1 MIFTTWISDS
11 NIQWDD
17 LTLTT
22 KSESYAFGRR
32 LYTFQVAQQQYWL
45 KFHLANTH
53 DVLEQAFQR
62 ELDFYQQHAQIE
74 QTFLLAHQIIQLRNI
89 TNGLDFPE
97 CGVGLLSSDTN
108 QFFDT
113 IVNVANTE
121 AIQLKILIAL
131 DALDNMHQ
139 LGWIHGDLKV
149 EHFRLY
155 ENSCKLI
162 DFEQSCKLEHS
173 IQNLTATPRYMAPE
187 LFHGKPK
194 TVQTDLYAFGIIL
207 YEWLSQ
213 TRVCAK
219 NYHDWAVL
227 HCQKLQIQLPNEL
240 QCFLP
245 LLNGLLHKHKE
256 QRLTSVVEA
265 KHCLNVIDLL

>member
-1 MIFTTWISDS
+1 M
-11 NIQWDD
+11 
-17 LTLTT
+17 
-22 KSESYAFGRR
+22 E
-32 LYTFQVAQQQYWL
+32 
-45 KFHLANTH
+45 
-53 DVLEQAFQR
+53 
-62 ELDFYQQHAQIE
+62 
-74 QTFLLAHQIIQLRNI
+74 
-89 TNGLDFPE
+89 
-97 CGVGLLSSDTN
+97 
-108 QFFDT
+108 
-113 IVNVANTE
+113 
-121 AIQLKILIAL
+121 
-131 DALDNMHQ
+131 
-139 LGWIHGDLKV
+139 
-149 EHFRLY
+149 
-155 ENSCKLI
+155 I

-256 QRLTSVVEA
+256 QRLNSVVEA